1 MSAWAS
7 RQSEPIADRV
17 ALEAEAA
24 AIADRFADAD
34 VPLPP
39 FWGGY
44 LVTPETIEFWQHR
57 EDRLHDRLRYTR
69 SHTGGWQL
77 ERLAP

>member
-1 MSAWAS
+1 VVES
-7 RQSEPIADRV
+7 REQLEGWVSELAARY
-17 ALEAEAA
+17 EGAELP
-24 AIADRFADAD
+24 
-34 VPLPP
+34 VPEN
-39 FWGGY
+39 WGGFR
-44 LVTPETIEFWQHR
+44 LVPETLEFWQHR